1 MSIGARIAS
10 ELEVTDRLM
19 HSFETTQALP
29 CLYAWMDIM
38 LSLSN
43 WRDSYTKSNSPLC
56 WHDSQESF
64 STDNIVYY
72 DITEANCLTH
82 YWAFCI
88 ICAVQTQ
95 SLGKQLATSGVV
107 QPEVTITES
116 GIKSKAILIMRSVE
130 YLTREEMKLYGKISL
145 LLPLKVAYEYLED
158 CRESPLAALF
168 ESSAYNIHRTGH
180 YHLKT
185 FLFSDCRVL
194 RPRCPITCKCPPEGI
209 YPC

>member
-10 ELEVTDRLM
+10 ELEATDRVM
-19 HSFETTQALP
+19 HSFEKTRALT
-29 CLYAWMDIM
+29 CLYSWIDIM

-43 WRDSYTKSNSPLC
+43 WRDSYATSNSQLC
-56 WHDSQESF
+56 RYNSQESI
-64 STDNIVYY
+64 STDNIVYH

-82 YWAFCI
+82 YWAFWI
-88 ICAVQTQ
+88 ICAVQAQ
-95 SLGKQLATSGVV
+95 SLRSQLATSRFLP
-107 QPEVTITES
+107 PEATITES

-158 CRESPLAALF
+158 CQESRLAKLF
-168 ESSAYNIHRTGH
+168 ESGAYNINRSGH

-185 FLFSDCRVL
+185 FLFSGCRVL
-194 RPRCPITCKCPPEGI
+194 HPMRPITCQYPTGDI